1 MIAVV
6 LTLMRSNISIYRDY
20 ISGEREMD
28 SRKKLYITIAALIT
42 GLITFSCLG
51 IEQEM
56 EQQAPAAE
64 SNPAAQPDF
73 PYFAEIMG
81 DNVYVRSGPG
91 TNYYRC
97 GKLGH
102 GYIVKIVSA
111 TNVWSRILPPEGFFS
126 WISKQYVAIDSSN
139 PDMGVVTG
147 DEVRVYAGS
156 QYYEPI
162 HSDRIQVHLNRS
174 DKVMLLGEEM
184 GDYYKIVP
192 PSGAFFWVS
201 TQYTKPITMP
211 AAEPQPA
218 PQLPAVAEPE
228 PAVEPTPPSQ
238 AVVPTT
244 IPADSQRLRQYYDAQ
259 GLIKA
264 EFKKPLSEQNYSQPK
279 KILDDLLAADDS
291 DKAARYAKYSLG
303 QIERYKLAAAV
314 EQEINLQETELNQIY
329 SRIDEVQ
336 SERLADF
343 QDLGQF
349 AVIGDL
355 KTSNVYGPEQVMLHY
370 IITDSD
376 SKVICY
382 ALPTGGASHTDL
394 SEFVGKK
401 VGLIGQIEPHPQTAG
416 ALVKFTEIKPVM

>member
-1 MIAVV
+1 
-6 LTLMRSNISIYRDY
+6 
-20 ISGEREMD
+20 MD
-28 SRKKLYITIAALIT
+28 SRRTIYLTIAALIT
-42 GLITFSCLG
+42 GLITFSCFG
-51 IEQEM
+51 IEEEM
-56 EQQAPAAE
+56 EQQTSADEP
-64 SNPAAQPDF
+64 NPVAAQPDF
-73 PYFAEIMG
+73 PYFAEIAG

-97 GKLGH
+97 GKLSQ

-126 WISKQYVAIDSSN
+126 WISKQYVTIDSSN
-139 PDMGVVTG
+139 PDVGIVTG

-162 HSDRIQVHLNRS
+162 HSDRIQVHLNRG

-201 TQYTKPITMP
+201 TQFTKPTTAP
-211 AAEPQPA
+211 APELQTEPQKPA
-218 PQLPAVAEPE
+218 VTGPQAVAEPE
-228 PAVEPTPPSQ
+228 PVAEVTPSSP

-259 GLIKA
+259 ELIKT
-264 EFKKPLSEQNYSQPK
+264 EFKKPLQEQNYSQPK
-279 KILDDLLAADDS
+279 KILGDLLSADDS
-291 DKAARYAKYSLG
+291 DKTARYAKYTLG
-303 QIERYKLAAAV
+303 QIERYELAAAV
-314 EQEINLQETELNQIY
+314 DKEINLQDAELNQIY
-329 SRIDEVQ
+329 TRIDEVQ

-349 AVIGDL
+349 AVIGNL
-355 KTSNVYGPEQVMLHY
+355 KTSSVYGPEQVLLHY
-370 IITDSD
+370 IITDSNGR
-376 SKVICY
+376 VICY
-382 ALPTGGASHTDL
+382 ALPTGGASHADL

-416 ALVKFTEIKPVM
+416 ALVKFSEIKPVM

>member
-1 MIAVV
+1 
-6 LTLMRSNISIYRDY
+6 MRFNISVYRDY
-20 ISGEREMD
+20 ISGEKEMN
-28 SRKKLYITIAALIT
+28 SRRTIYLTIAALMT
-42 GLITFSCLG
+42 GLNTLSCFG
-51 IEQEM
+51 IEEEM

-64 SNPAAQPDF
+64 PNPAAQPDF
-73 PYFAEIMG
+73 PYFAEITG

-97 GKLGH
+97 GKLSQ

-126 WISKQYVAIDSSN
+126 WISKQYVTIDSSN
-139 PDMGVVTG
+139 PDMGTVTG

-162 HSDRIQVHLNRS
+162 HSDRIQVHLNRG

-192 PSGAFFWVS
+192 PSGAFFWVN
-201 TQYTKPITMP
+201 TQYTKPITAP
-211 AAEPQPA
+211 AAEPQPT

-228 PAVEPTPPSQ
+228 PAAESTPPSP

-259 GLIKA
+259 ELIKT
-264 EFKKPLSEQNYSQPK
+264 EFKKPLQEQNYSQPK
-279 KILDDLLAADDS
+279 KILGNLLAADDS
-291 DKAARYAKYSLG
+291 DKAARYAKYTLG
-303 QIERYKLAAAV
+303 QIERYELAAAV
-314 EQEINLQETELNQIY
+314 DKEINLQDAELNQIY
-329 SRIDEVQ
+329 SRIDEVHN
-336 SERLADF
+336 ERLTDF

-349 AVIGDL
+349 AVIGNL
-355 KTSNVYGPEQVMLHY
+355 KTSNVYGPEEAMLHY
-370 IITDSD
+370 VITDNNG
-376 SKVICY
+376 KIICY
-382 ALPTGGASHTDL
+382 ALPTSGASHADL
-394 SEFVGKK
+394 SQFVDKK

-416 ALVKFTEIKPVM
+416 ALVKFSEIKPVM